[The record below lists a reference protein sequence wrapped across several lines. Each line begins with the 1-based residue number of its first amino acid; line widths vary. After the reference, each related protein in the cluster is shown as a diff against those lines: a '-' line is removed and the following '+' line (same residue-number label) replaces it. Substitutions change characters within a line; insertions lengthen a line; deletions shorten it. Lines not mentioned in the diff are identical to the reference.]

1 MPTRA
6 LFCDYRGLWLD
17 SDLACAATPA
27 CVLPCVFL
35 QHVALRGR
43 PEFKRSL
50 QRRTENIKACLRTCA
65 ASYRRRRS
73 CGPRLALRLTFL
85 VTVVGAEF
93 RGPPDPLRGDEP
105 YRKVREA
112 AKVRPLCA
120 RCAWCLLRRNAGADA
135 GTCCVP
141 M

>member
-50 QRRTENIKACLRTCA
+50 QRRTENIKAPRSKAPVRTAPTGVARDPTPQGMIA
-65 ASYRRRRS
+65 ALKST
-73 CGPRLALRLTFL
+73 PTF
-85 VTVVGAEF
+85 G
-93 RGPPDPLRGDEP
+93 
-105 YRKVREA
+105 VRA
-112 AKVRPLCA
+112 SM
-120 RCAWCLLRRNAGADA
+120 CAWVCR
-135 GTCCVP
+135 
-141 M
+141 